1 MAESSSLPIKP
12 RALRLTG
19 KELGR
24 GAYGT
29 VYEGKLGD
37 ETVAVKVIHPV
48 IAVGKPR
55 EDFEKECD
63 ILSDLH
69 HKSIIRSHGAYKN
82 EKGETI
88 LVMEKMK
95 EDLRSF
101 LERHRGQLSLKRQLE
116 ICLGIAEGF
125 KFLHERPNPVAHRDA
140 NDKNILMSEDGI
152 VKVSDF
158 GQSKLLSNAMEP
170 MTSTAPGNAM
180 FMPPEALQPGNIPYN
195 LKIDIFSI
203 GVLMLEVCTQAFPSC
218 GLTDIGAVPE
228 VERRRKDLEL
238 LPDQHPLKQVI
249 IKCLHNDADRRPDIA
264 HVYSEV
270 QEHLLEATLRSWSTL
285 QDFGYFFDDGKS
297 MIIIYHY

>member
-1 MAESSSLPIKP
+1 M
-12 RALRLTG
+12 
-19 KELGR
+19 
-24 GAYGT
+24 
-29 VYEGKLGD
+29 
-37 ETVAVKVIHPV
+37 
-48 IAVGKPR
+48 
-55 EDFEKECD
+55 
-63 ILSDLH
+63 
-69 HKSIIRSHGAYKN
+69 HGAYKN

-101 LERHRGQLSLKRQLE
+101 LERNRGQLSLKRQLE

-158 GQSKLLSNAMEP
+158 GQSKLLSNPMEM
-170 MTSTAPGNAM
+170 MTSTAPGNII
-180 FMPPEALQPGNIPYN
+180 FMPPEALQRGDIPYS

-203 GVLMLEVCTQAFPSC
+203 GVLMLEVCTQVFPSC
-218 GLTDIGAVPE
+218 GLTDIGPVPE

-297 MIIIYHY
+297 MIIIYHH